1 MQWILDLDQ
10 RGFPPHII
18 DVRRMADALL
28 TARGQ
33 DPPPQPIGKNW
44 VSHFIQS
51 QPELQTK
58 WTRKFSSQR
67 ADYEDPVA
75 ITAWFKLVAETRQT
89 YGVLDQD
96 VYNFDETGS
105 LWASLQRQKL

>member
-1 MQWILDLDQ
+1 
-10 RGFPPHII
+10 
-18 DVRRMADALL
+18 MADALL

-105 LWASLQRQKL
+105 LWASLQRQKS